1 MTLNEDIPV
10 RLAELKPRLKQDYP
24 ISELGIFGSYARG
37 EQRSDSDLDILVAF
51 EHPVTLFELVR
62 LENELTDELGVAV
75 DLVTKDSLKPRIES
89 RVAEDVVYI

>member
-89 RVAEDVVYI
+89 RVAEDVVYV

>member
-1 MTLNEDIPV
+1 MTPDEDIPV

-37 EQRSDSDLDILVAF
+37 EQRSDSDLDVLVAF
-51 EHPVTLFELVR
+51 EQPVTLFELVR

-89 RVAEDVVYI
+89 RVAEDVVYV